1 MFVNNLD
8 SIAIAESKV
17 LDKEH
22 TSISATAGSAKG
34 IATIIKTETQTHDW
48 QLGYQHD
55 ILLPLQDKLLLLS
68 SI

>member
-34 IATIIKTETQTHDW
+34 IATIIKTETQTHD
-48 QLGYQHD
+48 
-55 ILLPLQDKLLLLS
+55 
-68 SI
+68 